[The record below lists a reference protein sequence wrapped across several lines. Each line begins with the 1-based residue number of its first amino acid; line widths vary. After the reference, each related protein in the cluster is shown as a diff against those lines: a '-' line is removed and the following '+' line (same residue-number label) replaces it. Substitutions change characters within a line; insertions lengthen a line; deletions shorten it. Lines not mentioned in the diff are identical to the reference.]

1 MDQNSIDIKI
11 REFAIY
17 LKEFGLLNE
26 TNIKDFL
33 NTFKNL
39 KGKDLREST
48 NFDNDINLE
57 LIYLKENLAKAILQ
71 FFNLMTEE
79 TKRITYLNIY
89 SKFLQK
95 REKDLKDKGS
105 IIFKLYSSLIIKKFF
120 SFWKSLIPH
129 DDIKNNKKRNNSV
142 SESNNYKNL
151 KIDNFCFDVIDNNNI
166 KNNITINSN
175 NNKILFDS
183 NITSKSEMRSTVN
196 SFTDFN
202 SLILSTKTN
211 LFNNNNNNNMLLNS
225 NNSKNKK
232 SRDRKKSQKFNNNI
246 KINYK
251 QNNIIFENYE
261 QQNKEQKEEI
271 KKQNQRNIKTP
282 TLKNSNSNIAE
293 KNKFT
298 TINNDKD
305 SKKKSKRNFIKLLK
319 NDKESI
325 YEDNTQTIRKTYNS
339 NRPLSNFSYDE
350 YNKKN
355 VYKRL
360 YEQNIE
366 YNKRREQRIEE
377 NLKEIRER
385 SNHPIIKSNSIHKL
399 RNLKKSFGT
408 KEKIKQNIIKNR
420 NKINILDNQKNIKS
434 AFNNMDKN
442 IIFEKEYKYTA
453 FDKRYNKEKEEKLKI
468 KPNINEYKNKFIDLY
483 NEIIKKEENIIGKKY
498 SESEKE
504 KMFKELLSKIYQEKH
519 PYQNSDNYS
528 NEFSKTA
535 EGI

>member
-1 MDQNSIDIKI
+1 MDKNSIDIKI
-11 REFAIY
+11 REFALY
-17 LKEFGLLNE
+17 LKEFGILNE

-33 NTFKNL
+33 ITFKKI
-39 KGKDLREST
+39 KGKDFHEST

-57 LIYLKENLAKAILQ
+57 LIYLKENLAKAMLQ

-79 TKRITYLNIY
+79 RKRITYLNIY
-89 SKFLQK
+89 SKFSQK
-95 REKDLKDKGS
+95 REKDLKDRGY

-129 DDIKNNKKRNNSV
+129 NDIKNNKKRNNSI

-151 KIDNFCFDVIDNNNI
+151 KIDNFCFDVIDNHNINNS
-166 KNNITINSN
+166 ITINSN

-202 SLILSTKTN
+202 SLILSTKNT
-211 LFNNNNNNNMLLNS
+211 LFNNNNNNMLLNS

-232 SRDRKKSQKFNNNI
+232 TRDRKKSQKFNNNF

-261 QQNKEQKEEI
+261 QQNKEQKKEI
-271 KKQNQRNIKTP
+271 KKQNLRNIKTQI
-282 TLKNSNSNIAE
+282 LKNSNSNIGE
-293 KNKFT
+293 KNNFT
-298 TINNDKD
+298 TINNDKYN
-305 SKKKSKRNFIKLLK
+305 KKKNKRNFIKLLK

-325 YEDNTQTIRKTYNS
+325 YEDNTQIIRKTSNS
-339 NRPLSNFSYDE
+339 NRPLSNFIYDE

-366 YNKRREQRIEE
+366 YSKRREQRIEE

-399 RNLKKSFGT
+399 RNLKQSFGT

-420 NKINILDNQKNIKS
+420 NKINILDNRKNIKS

-442 IIFEKEYKYTA
+442 IIFEKEYRYTA
-453 FDKRYNKEKEEKLKI
+453 FDKSYNKENEEKI
-468 KPNINEYKNKFIDLY
+468 KDNPNINDYKNKFIDLY

-519 PYQNSDNYS
+519 SYQNSDS
-528 NEFSKTA
+528 FSKEFSKTA